1 MRTLIGNTK
10 RFIISLLVIT
20 LLIPLVIT
28 GLSAGGFN
36 GDDLRIATE
45 ISNLTGVDINR
56 VLELKSIRG
65 SWNQVLDMLRSEKS
79 RQKSKDKRSNGILQS
94 SVSDKFVK
102 KLIDEGNTEADVMDA
117 KMLVEKVIYQLNE
130 ITNSAAETVSV
141 SNAVI
146 GEDGENNDIAQ
157 YVNLKNKIDME
168 TAISVILKLQDKYDT
183 IETALNEYLY
193 SLQLDIN
200 LEDYINNQEK
210 YEEEKEKKRMEI
222 NLTQIITL
230 SEIESE
236 VLAKIQRENEEQL
249 SLGKSSLEAEGE
261 PLENNLYN
269 ENLDV
274 PNVSVEDVKPLNPT
288 EELMNEIRVINP
300 NEN

>member
-130 ITNSAAETVSV
+130 ITNSVAETVSV